1 MHAGY
6 PMADAMIALM
16 GAHAYVYVDVAGMI
30 WSYPYAEVNRY
41 IERIATAGFAKRIM
55 YGTDLL
61 LWPGLLETSI
71 NLIKDADYLSESQ
84 KRDILFN
91 NAVRFFNLDSASFYK

>member
-6 PMADAMIALM
+6 PMADEMIALM
-16 GAHAYVYVDVAGMI
+16 GAHAYVYVDIAGMI
-30 WSYPYAEVNRY
+30 WSYPLSEVNRY
-41 IERIATAGFAKRIM
+41 IERMVSAGFGRRVL

-61 LWPGLLETSI
+61 VWPGLMETSI
-71 NLIKDADYLSESQ
+71 NVIKDADYLTEKQ

-91 NAVRFFNLDSASFYK
+91 NAVRFFNLNAEDFE